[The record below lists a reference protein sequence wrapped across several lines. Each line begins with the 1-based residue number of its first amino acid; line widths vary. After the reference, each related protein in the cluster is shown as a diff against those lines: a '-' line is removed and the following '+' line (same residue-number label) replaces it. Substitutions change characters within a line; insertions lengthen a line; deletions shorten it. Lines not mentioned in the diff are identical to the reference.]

1 VLLAGGAMIRA
12 FPATSVFF
20 LIAPLVLSV
29 SDTVKRSGHA
39 PDLQSIVREA
49 RPLLFTLAGAAGC
62 VLVLFGLSTATFGFA
77 HSWAD
82 WAHKISLHSVTPNV
96 NHVGLRTLFQFSPSK
111 TLHALSGTGED
122 WSVEQVRTL
131 ASRRPLYYAAVAAFT
146 ALAFVGARKRDL
158 RQAALIG
165 MMLIPIYFYPSNY
178 YLHYVFVLPL
188 LFDYSEEPRQ
198 RQLWGLVS
206 FVILGVCVSEY
217 WGFEDVGVDE
227 RYAQWSVGVLIGF
240 TVIFVALARDAART
254 KVEEMQAAAPAA
266 P

>member
-1 VLLAGGAMIRA
+1 MGPLADGSRRLWFGEYAA
-12 FPATSVFF
+12 
-20 LIAPLVLSV
+20 LVL
-29 SDTVKRSGHA
+29 TTIH
-39 PDLQSIVREA
+39 
-49 RPLLFTLAGAAGC
+49 
-62 VLVLFGLSTATFGFA
+62 
-77 HSWAD
+77 
-82 WAHKISLHSVTPNV
+82 
-96 NHVGLRTLFQFSPSK
+96 
-111 TLHALSGTGED
+111 
-122 WSVEQVRTL
+122 
-131 ASRRPLYYAAVAAFT
+131 YAAVAAFT